1 MRRYPT
7 SQVGDGDSN
16 LIEKMVS
23 RNHCKKLNLDKNSP
37 FFLHRRFVYC
47 DAREWYEGHGDIL
60 SVGVDIP
67 RRELGTATA
76 I

>member
-1 MRRYPT
+1 M

-23 RNHCKKLNLDKNSP
+23 RNHCKILTLDKNSP
-37 FFLHRRFVYC
+37 FFLHRCFV
-47 DAREWYEGHGDIL
+47 HGDAAECRERRVEIL
-60 SVGVDIP
+60 SVGVDMP